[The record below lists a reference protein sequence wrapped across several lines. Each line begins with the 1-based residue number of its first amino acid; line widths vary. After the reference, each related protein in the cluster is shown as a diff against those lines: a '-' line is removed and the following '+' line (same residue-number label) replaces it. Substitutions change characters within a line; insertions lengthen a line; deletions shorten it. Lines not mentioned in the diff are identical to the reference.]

1 MPILIDK
8 NRPRRNTV
16 SDMKAIPLL
25 FVCSALFAET
35 PLPALRVEPAL
46 QSSILFVKDAE
57 SQPPLTAF
65 LVELVRY
72 PGSYYQ
78 LGEDGLLT
86 QPVAPGAEKKIPIS
100 NMTVGAVPDYVHL
113 TAAIYA
119 DGTTAGLPEKV
130 TQLVERRRAMLATA
144 RELIGKLEKAK
155 AAGTSASAAAADLKQ
170 QAEALPALTRST
182 QNQQPAINQ
191 SAARTLTAE
200 TAGQLGT
207 HSLDETSTW
216 LRAIE
221 SRLASSKPAL

>member
-1 MPILIDK
+1 MTKSTI
-8 NRPRRNTV
+8 
-16 SDMKAIPLL
+16 SLL
-25 FVCSALFAET
+25 FACSALFAET

-46 QSSILFVKDAE
+46 QSSILFVKDAP

-65 LVELVRY
+65 LVELVHY

-78 LGEDGLLT
+78 LWEDDLLT
-86 QPVAPGAEKKIPIS
+86 EPIAPGAEKKIPIS

-130 TQLVERRRAMLATA
+130 TQLVERRRAMLAAT

-155 AAGTSASAAAADLKQ
+155 SAAAAAADLKQ
-170 QAEALPALTRST
+170 QAEALPSLTRST
-182 QNQQPAINQ
+182 QNSQPAINQ
-191 SAARTLTAE
+191 SAAKTLTLDVA
-200 TAGQLGT
+200 AQLGT
-207 HSLDETSTW
+207 HSIDETVAW
-216 LRAIE
+216 LRAAE

>member
-1 MPILIDK
+1 MTKSTI
-8 NRPRRNTV
+8 
-16 SDMKAIPLL
+16 SLL
-25 FVCSALFAET
+25 FACSALFAET

-46 QSSILFVKDAE
+46 QSSILFVKDAP

-65 LVELVRY
+65 LVELVHY

-78 LGEDGLLT
+78 LWEDDLLT
-86 QPVAPGAEKKIPIS
+86 EPIAPGAEKKIPIS

-130 TQLVERRRAMLATA
+130 TQLVERRRSMLAAT

-155 AAGTSASAAAADLKQ
+155 SAAAAAADLKQ
-170 QAEALPALTRST
+170 QAEALPSLTRST
-182 QNQQPAINQ
+182 QNSQPSINQ
-191 SAARTLTAE
+191 SAAKTLTLDVA
-200 TAGQLGT
+200 AQLGT
-207 HSLDETSTW
+207 HSIDETVAW
-216 LRAIE
+216 LRAAE